1 MSTSRVLYHLV
12 RADFLERVRRRSFL
26 LILGFAAWFGY
37 LAVIGRIVLSLGQ
50 YRGVYNSAWIGAL
63 MGLVSATFLTLAG
76 FYMVK
81 NTIDRDEQT
90 RVGQILAATPI
101 SKSFYTLA
109 KTLSNFVVLAAMVA
123 VLAVA
128 ALVMQLLRAE
138 DPQLHPWHLFS
149 PFLLVGLPAMAVTA
163 ALAVLFESVSWLRRG
178 LGNVVY
184 FFLWTFLLIIGFQMP
199 GADIGGFSLYL
210 DDMAS
215 VLRLP
220 GVAADYKG
228 GEAFQLN
235 IGGMEERRKTFVWPG
250 LHWTP
255 GRLAPR
261 LLWVA
266 VAVLLAL
273 LAAVFFHRFD
283 PAHERRRSEKGSETE
298 APVQENGG
306 ARLAPVHLTP
316 LLPAQRRFPFAQ
328 LVLAEVRLMLKG
340 RSRWWYLVALGLWL
354 GTLLSPLDASRQVLA
369 FAWIWPVL
377 LWSAMGMRE
386 SRFATDALVFSCAHS
401 LRRQLPAAWL
411 AGVLLAAV
419 TGSAAGLRY
428 VLGGHGA
435 SLLAWGAAVIFIPSF
450 ALACGVWSGGSK
462 LFEAIY
468 TIWWYVGP
476 INHAGGADFV
486 GVSPSPA
493 TNISLFYAAAA
504 VVLLVLAVVGRRRQL
519 YRGSGGLSLLGP
531 ASAK

>member
-1 MSTSRVLYHLV
+1 MNRLHVLYHLV

-101 SKSFYTLA
+101 SKPFYTLA
-109 KTLSNFVVLAAMVA
+109 KALSNFVVLASMVA

-128 ALVMQLLRAE
+128 ALAMQLLRGE
-138 DPQLHPWHLFS
+138 DSHLRLWHLLS
-149 PFLLVGLPAMAVTA
+149 PFLLVSLPAMAVTA

-178 LGNVVY
+178 LGNVIY
-184 FFLWTFLLIIGFQMP
+184 FFLWTFLLVIGFQVP

-235 IGGMEERRKTFVWPG
+235 IGGIEERQKTFVWPG

-255 GRLAPR
+255 AKMAVRF
-261 LLWVA
+261 LWVG

-273 LAAVFFHRFD
+273 LASVFFHRFD
-283 PAHERRRSEKGSETE
+283 PAHEHRRSEKGSESE
-298 APVQENGG
+298 APAEENGG
-306 ARLAPVHLTP
+306 ARLAPVHLTS
-316 LLPAQRRFPFAQ
+316 LPPAHRRFPFGQ
-328 LVLAEVRLMLKG
+328 LVLSEVRLMLKG

-369 FAWIWPVL
+369 VAWIWPIL

-411 AGVLLAAV
+411 AGVLVALA
-419 TGSAAGLRY
+419 TGSAAGLRF
-428 VLGGHGA
+428 VLGGHWA
-435 SLLAWGAAVIFIPSF
+435 SLLAWGAAVVFIPSF

-476 INHAGGADFV
+476 INHGPGVDFV

-493 TNISLFYAAAA
+493 LNVSLFYAAAA
-504 VVLLVLAVVGRRRQL
+504 VVLLGLAFLGRRRQL
-519 YRGSGGLSLLGP
+519 YRGGGGLSTLRP
-531 ASAK
+531 ASA